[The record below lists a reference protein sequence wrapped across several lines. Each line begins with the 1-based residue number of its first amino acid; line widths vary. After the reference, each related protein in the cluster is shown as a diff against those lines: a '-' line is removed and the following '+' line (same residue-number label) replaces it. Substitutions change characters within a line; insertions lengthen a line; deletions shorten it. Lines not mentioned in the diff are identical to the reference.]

1 MLRFPGFR
9 MKALTL
15 SYDDGVRADCMLMD
29 ILNRY
34 GIKCTFNLNFG
45 WFAEKEGEFRLT
57 ANEAKKIYSGSGHEI
72 AVHGEKHISLSE
84 VSEEIAVRDV
94 LKDRENLESVFGGIV
109 KGMAYAN
116 GSYSDNVVVILKK
129 CGIKYARVTIP
140 TKGFD
145 LPEKWLELKPTCHHN
160 DPELMQLADRF
171 LSYKDEASIWA
182 DSPKLFYLWGHSYE
196 FDRDNNWNIMEEF
209 AKKVGNKEDVW
220 YATNVEIY
228 DYVNAYERL
237 EYSIDGK
244 TIYNPSVISVYMN
257 YFGQAV
263 RVCGGETV
271 TVNLYKKE
279 TPYRR

>member
-1 MLRFPGFR
+1 
-9 MKALTL
+9 
-15 SYDDGVRADCMLMD
+15 
-29 ILNRY
+29 
-34 GIKCTFNLNFG
+34 
-45 WFAEKEGEFRLT
+45 
-57 ANEAKKIYSGSGHEI
+57 
-72 AVHGEKHISLSE
+72 
-84 VSEEIAVRDV
+84 
-94 LKDRENLESVFGGIV
+94 
-109 KGMAYAN
+109 
-116 GSYSDNVVVILKK
+116 
-129 CGIKYARVTIP
+129 
-140 TKGFD
+140 
-145 LPEKWLELKPTCHHN
+145 
-160 DPELMQLADRF
+160 MQLADRF

-263 RVCGGETV
+263 RVCCGETV
-271 TVNLYKKE
+271 TVNLYKKRNSVSSLNVGILLIYKHSNKTNKKE
-279 TPYRR
+279 RKQLREKIDEITQIHCVCDKRKQR